1 VKDFMKPTFEKF
13 WKWLLKHSGKGGI
26 LIGNLGGKGKFKIS
40 VSATNGVCI
49 PQSTNQIHWFTKV
62 QAKQVWKRFH
72 GLQPT
77 NQHLM
82 AGRYV
87 DGKRPHN
94 WNPCP
99 NRSCSPWIAAAI
111 RDFFAGK

>member
-1 VKDFMKPTFEKF
+1 MKSTFEQF
-13 WKWLLKHSGKGGI
+13 WNRLLKHSSKGGI
-26 LIGNLGGKGKFKIS
+26 LIENLGGKGKFKIS

-49 PQSTNQIHWFTKV
+49 PQSTNKIHWFTKV
-62 QAKQVWKRFH
+62 QAKQVWERFH
-72 GLQPT
+72 KLQPT

-87 DGKRPHN
+87 DGKYPHN

-99 NRSCSPWIAAAI
+99 NRTCSPWIAAAI
-111 RDFFAGK
+111 RDFLITRI

>member
-1 VKDFMKPTFEKF
+1 MKPTFEKF
-13 WKWLLKHSGKGGI
+13 WRRLLKHSHKGGI
-26 LIGNLGGKGKFKIS
+26 LIENLGKKKEQKKFKIS
-40 VSATNGVCI
+40 VSVTNGVCI
-49 PQSTNQIHWFTKV
+49 PQATNKIHWFTKV

-72 GLQPT
+72 VLQPT

-111 RDFFAGK
+111 RDFLGL